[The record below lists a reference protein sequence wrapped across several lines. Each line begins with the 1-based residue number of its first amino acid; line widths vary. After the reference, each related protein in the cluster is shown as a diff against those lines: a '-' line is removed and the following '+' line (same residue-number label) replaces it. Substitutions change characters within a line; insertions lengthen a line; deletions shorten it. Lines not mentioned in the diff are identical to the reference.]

1 MTSNDPFLD
10 LAPIISIGIF
20 AWNEE
25 QALRSTLQSLL
36 EQSLF
41 GALHQRSK
49 CCEILCVAN
58 GCTDRTAE
66 VAAKIFGELATDHPH
81 APALRFR
88 VANILERGKVNAW
101 NQYVHHFSAPS
112 AAVLFMMDADILIH
126 RKETMENMLSTLEQ
140 DTQAHVAVDV
150 PRKHIAQKHHRSL
163 WDRLSL
169 SVSQT
174 TLAADG
180 QLCGQLY
187 CIRSEV
193 ARRIYLPKDLSACED
208 GLIKTFVCTDFL
220 AHAAWPERIRV
231 APDAEHTF
239 EAYTTARSIL
249 KNQKRQIIGQ
259 TMLHVLVD
267 QFLQSRPSAEK
278 TNLVQFLE
286 GKDVAEPAWLKKLVG
301 QHLNKAR
308 WFWQLYPGLL
318 SIRFRRLRRL
328 SFARKIACL
337 PATLL
342 ASGATLAASWM
353 AYRSLK
359 KGCTDYWPKAQ
370 RTGLQA
376 SYNPGC

>member
-1 MTSNDPFLD
+1 MTSNEPGREL
-10 LAPIISIGIF
+10 PPTVSIAIF

-25 QALRSTLQSLL
+25 SALRSTLQSLL

-41 GALHQRSK
+41 GALHQRSR
-49 CCEILCVAN
+49 CCEIICVAN

-66 VAAKIFGELATDHPH
+66 VAARLFNELAADHPH
-81 APALRFR
+81 RSALRFR

-101 NQYVHHFSAPS
+101 NRYVHQLSPRS
-112 AAVLFMMDADILIH
+112 VSVLFMMDADILIH
-126 RKETMENMLSTLEQ
+126 RKETMEKMLSTLEQ
-140 DTQAHVAVDV
+140 DTEANVAVDV
-150 PRKHIAQKHHRSL
+150 PRKHIAHKQRQSL

-169 SVSQT
+169 SASET

-187 CIRSEV
+187 CIRAEV

-220 AHAAWPERIRV
+220 AHATWPQRIRV
-231 APDAEHTF
+231 APGAEHTF
-239 EAYTTARSIL
+239 EAYTTPRSIL
-249 KNQKRQIIGQ
+249 KNQKRQIMGQ

-267 QFLQSRPSAEK
+267 VFLQSRPSAER
-278 TNLVQFLE
+278 TNLARFLE
-286 GKDVAEPAWLKKLVG
+286 GKDESEPAWLKRLVG
-301 QHLNKAR
+301 EYLKKGK

-318 SIRFRRLRRL
+318 SIRFRRLRHL
-328 SFARKIACL
+328 SFSRKVSCL

-359 KGCTDYWPKAQ
+359 NGCTDYWPKAQ
-370 RTGLQA
+370 RTGLRA

>member
-1 MTSNDPFLD
+1 MTSNEPSGEV
-10 LAPIISIGIF
+10 APTVSIGIF

-25 QALRSTLQSLL
+25 SALRSTLQSLL

-41 GALHQRSK
+41 AALHQLSG
-49 CCEILCVAN
+49 CCEIICVAN

-66 VAAKIFGELATDHPH
+66 VAAQVFAQLAAEHPH
-81 APALRFR
+81 RAALRFR

-101 NQYVHHFSAPS
+101 NQYVHQLSAPS
-112 AAVLFMMDADILIH
+112 ASTLFMMDADILIH
-126 RKETMENMLSTLEQ
+126 RKETLERMLSTLEH

-150 PRKHIAQKHHRSL
+150 PRKHLTHKHRRSL
-163 WDRLSL
+163 FDRLSL
-169 SVSQT
+169 SASET

-187 CIRSEV
+187 CIRAEV

-220 AHAAWPERIRV
+220 AHAAWPKRIRV
-231 APDAEHTF
+231 APGAEHTF
-239 EAYTTARSIL
+239 EAYTTPRSIL

-267 QFLQSRPSAEK
+267 VFLQSHPSVERD
-278 TNLVQFLE
+278 NLARFLE
-286 GKDVAEPAWLKKLVG
+286 AKDACEPAWLKRLVAE
-301 QHLNKAR
+301 HLKSGKR
-308 WFWQLYPGLL
+308 FWQLYPGLL
-318 SIRFRRLRRL
+318 SIRFRRLRHL
-328 SFARKIACL
+328 SFARKISCL

-353 AYRSLK
+353 AYRCLK
-359 KGCTDYWPKAQ
+359 SGCTDYWPKAE